1 MNSRA
6 QLRRSKPII
15 QRLYNMSA
23 SSVTPAL
30 LAHIQAA
37 VAAIPETHQLP
48 PVDGEVVEDPD
59 IGRLRLQ
66 DWAFVDHFAL
76 MTTKNTTGDKS
87 QGRRGQMILQC
98 IHHDKETQNYCKINE
113 ENQKQVGTTVK
124 AKNCKL
130 QLDIH
135 FIKKTERWSVVWV
148 YNLHSHPQNP
158 DPFIYTSYQSCHPGH
173 QKAVELATTHHD
185 ELSYAE
191 SS

>member
-1 MNSRA
+1 M
-6 QLRRSKPII
+6 
-15 QRLYNMSA
+15 
-23 SSVTPAL
+23 
-30 LAHIQAA
+30 
-37 VAAIPETHQLP
+37 
-48 PVDGEVVEDPD
+48 
-59 IGRLRLQ
+59 
-66 DWAFVDHFAL
+66 
-76 MTTKNTTGDKS
+76 
-87 QGRRGQMILQC
+87 
-98 IHHDKETQNYCKINE
+98 
-113 ENQKQVGTTVK
+113 K

-191 SS
+191 SSQILMKSGVNVLEQKKFYNLEQEDCDNQLIRTKELKLLLKALYKEDFQVQINEHYVLNESDECYM